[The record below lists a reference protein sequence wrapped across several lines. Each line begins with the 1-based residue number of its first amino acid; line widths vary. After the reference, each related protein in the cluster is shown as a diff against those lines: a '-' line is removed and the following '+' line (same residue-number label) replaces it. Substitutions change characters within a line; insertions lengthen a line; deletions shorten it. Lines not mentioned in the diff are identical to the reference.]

1 MMGLM
6 CALWFT
12 SRYACAAHG
21 TTTGARRNSTMAQ
34 RGFMGKISR
43 WFSGS
48 SDTYFFALQ
57 IAIRCYGEDTL
68 RARFARV
75 LEESRLADENLQE
88 KRRFLKR
95 FVALLEESEL
105 FWSYGYWEYID
116 DPDTAVAEFD
126 SWVSEIEGSMAT
138 EDEELGDEIDE
149 IQRTSNRKD
158 YVVVSLVFLLDEPFA
173 PAAEVET
180 EDDAYLKETFSALVQ
195 GLTSIDPRHI
205 QADGAY
211 VVPGNAEDGL
221 SEDDLYG
228 PGWDYLRMLL

>member
-1 MMGLM
+1 
-6 CALWFT
+6 
-12 SRYACAAHG
+12 
-21 TTTGARRNSTMAQ
+21 MAQ

-43 WFSGS
+43 WFSGP

-57 IAIRCYGEDTL
+57 IAIKCYGEDTM

-95 FVALLEESEL
+95 FVALLDESAL

-116 DPDTAVAEFD
+116 DPNTAAEEFD

-138 EDEELGDEIDE
+138 EDEELGDEIDD

-158 YVVVSLVFLLDEPFA
+158 YVVVSLVFLLDEPYA
-173 PAAEVET
+173 PAAAVET
-180 EDDAYLKETFSALVQ
+180 EDDAYLKETFGALVR

-211 VVPGNAEDGL
+211 VVPGNEEDGV